1 MLMNTTS
8 KLRCIW
14 STGILFALS
23 SQLAAAAGPSF
34 TVDPQI
40 DYFFADGPGEG
51 LSVSHD
57 GRQLLVS
64 TPVEGP
70 AGVFNSSVEEVNVDG
85 HGAELFELEALLP
98 LPDGEVTDVS
108 VVPHRDF
115 HLAVVR
121 SDLASPASAL
131 LAFRNG
137 AVVQSIPIPANPD
150 GMKVTPDGRLAI
162 VAVEKGGDIRIYDL
176 SRGAGSIQMV
186 ARVTREAIAAHF
198 VGVPNPVA
206 DAEPEAVG
214 VSSDSSF
221 ALVTLQD
228 CSSVVALDLRGLRR
242 HCNSVETPEAVGDT
256 VLQSVVHLP
265 YGYVGSNGQLFGV
278 EPDGVSISPDGRFAI
293 VAHEANQRA
302 KHLAGISILDL
313 RHGLQ
318 SIEAHSY
325 SIFDIDPSLL
335 ANTGLAAVPLVA
347 PGAPYPTTVN
357 RLPRLDPAS
366 VEIVKRKGRL
376 VAAVVVERYDPSSFQ
391 IAASAVNEVRGSV
404 LFLDVSA
411 ALTSEFGLIDRVPVG
426 APGSRLEVIDSAREG
441 RLFFVSISNGNAL
454 NGSAARLELH

>member
-1 MLMNTTS
+1 MNNIS
-8 KLRCIW
+8 NHRQCL
-14 STGILFALS
+14 SAAILCAVSL
-23 SQLAAAAGPSF
+23 QLAATAGPSF
-34 TVDPQI
+34 TVDPEI
-40 DYFFADGPGEG
+40 NYFFADGPGEG

-57 GRQLLVS
+57 GHQLLVS

-70 AGVFNSSVEEVNVDG
+70 TGVFSSSVEEVRVWD
-85 HGAELFELEALLP
+85 HGNELFELQALLP
-98 LPDGEVTDVS
+98 LPDGEVTDVA
-108 VVPHRDF
+108 VVPHANF

-121 SDLASPASAL
+121 SDLVSPANAL
-131 LAFRNG
+131 VAFRDG
-137 AVVQSIPIPANPD
+137 AVVQSIAIPANPD

-162 VAVEKGGDIRIYDL
+162 VAVEKGGDIQIYNL
-176 SRGAGSIQMV
+176 SRGPGSIQMV

-228 CSSVVALDLRGLRR
+228 CSSVAALDLRGLRH
-242 HCNSVETPEAVGDT
+242 HCNAVETPEAIGDR

-265 YGYVGSNGQLFGV
+265 FGYVGSNGQLFGV
-278 EPDGVSISPDGRFAI
+278 EPDGVSISPDGNFAI

-302 KHLAGISILDL
+302 KHLAGVSVLDL
-313 RHGLQ
+313 RRGLQ
-318 SIEAHSY
+318 SIEAHTY

-335 ANTGLAAVPLVA
+335 ANTGLGSVPLEA
-347 PGAPYPTTVN
+347 PGLPYPTTVN

-376 VAAVVVERYDPSSFQ
+376 VAAIVVERYDPSSFQ
-391 IAASAVNEVRGSV
+391 LAASSVNEVRGSV
-404 LFLDVSA
+404 LFLDVTA
-411 ALTSEFGLIDRVPVG
+411 ALDSQFEIIDRVPVG
-426 APGSRLEVIDSAREG
+426 APGSRLEAIDSARKG
-441 RLFFVSISNGNAL
+441 RLFYVSISNGNAL
-454 NGSAARLELH
+454 NGSAAQLELH